1 MCRRAAPPQVAS
13 KQRQKQPEGARGG
26 FPPMMSWHDG
36 ICLSDAQAALL
47 ATVNALYD
55 IPAGE
60 RSLPHDEA
68 LAAQARLVCGD
79 GGARA

>member
-1 MCRRAAPPQVAS
+1 
-13 KQRQKQPEGARGG
+13 
-26 FPPMMSWHDG
+26 MMSWHDG